1 MLSMG
6 QPDVKGIYMVDNFME
21 DSFFFSVFYLNCQLV
36 ATCLMGVSSLFMFQ
50 KSEIYFGTLY
60 FKCGEILKV

>member
-21 DSFFFSVFYLNCQLV
+21 DSFFSLFFYLYCQLV
-36 ATCLMGVSSLFMFQ
+36 AQNNVF
-50 KSEIYFGTLY
+50 
-60 FKCGEILKV
+60 LKFFEN

>member
-21 DSFFFSVFYLNCQLV
+21 DSFFSLFFYLYCQLV
-36 ATCLMGVSSLFMFQ
+36 ATCLLVKWKDL
-50 KSEIYFGTLY
+50 
-60 FKCGEILKV
+60 ILIFAL

>member
-21 DSFFFSVFYLNCQLV
+21 DSFFSLFFYLYCQLV
-36 ATCLMGVSSLFMFQ
+36 ATCLLGVSLLFMF
-50 KSEIYFGTLY
+50 EIDFG
-60 FKCGEILKV
+60 

>member
-21 DSFFFSVFYLNCQLV
+21 DSFFFSIFLFILSTGSDLSFGGKFVVYVWNR
-36 ATCLMGVSSLFMFQ
+36 SL
-50 KSEIYFGTLY
+50 K
-60 FKCGEILKV
+60 